1 VARERKERQRLWAQ
15 RKTPRPIKGIEGD
28 KLLTEFEHHEE
39 EEPQNME
46 ATKNGMLP
54 NDIVS
59 LLAAR
64 EKQVFS
70 SDSEEENPKEKLAH
84 RKKKRRNSGPEP
96 VILNEIPHA
105 QCVQNALKFLKE
117 KKMQVSRSTS
127 VLENSSQ
134 ALRLISSSGLLGKK

>member
-1 VARERKERQRLWAQ
+1 MAERDSDDSDAPEEFTAKQAFEVDEELRKVQKENKTRVARERKERQRLWAQ

-84 RKKKRRNSGPEP
+84 RKKKRRNSG
-96 VILNEIPHA
+96 
-105 QCVQNALKFLKE
+105 
-117 KKMQVSRSTS
+117 
-127 VLENSSQ
+127 
-134 ALRLISSSGLLGKK
+134 